1 MRWWVTR
8 GIDHA
13 ADSHRVAGT
22 RGGGDNSGVRPHYS
36 LVVDKCGRRVIL
48 PVWPTHNNSVHI
60 NHVWVWSQT
69 SPSMV
74 HTRAKAATNEFIR
87 GRDRKDDRMKR
98 QLAWGAAPDVS
109 RHLVCVQHL
118 TSVTV
123 RMIFFFF
130 LGRQDRLFTVQMNL
144 AWHENLDFAG
154 TFYWIYTLLLQNW
167 GPRKPIIQFLDD
179 HFPAI
184 G

>member
-1 MRWWVTR
+1 MRRWVIR

-13 ADSHRVAGT
+13 AASHRVART
-22 RGGGDNSGVRPHYS
+22 RGEGDNSGVRPHYS
-36 LVVDKCGRRVIL
+36 LVVEKCGRRVIL
-48 PVWPTHNNSVHI
+48 PVWPTHNNSAHI

-74 HTRAKAATNEFIR
+74 QTTAKAATNEFIR
-87 GRDRKDDRMKR
+87 GRDREDDRMKR
-98 QLAWGAAPDVS
+98 ELVWGAAPDVS
-109 RHLVCVQHL
+109 RHLVCEQHL

-123 RMIFFFF
+123 RMIFFFLFF
-130 LGRQDRLFTVQMNL
+130 LSGPVVYGATETGLTWEFRFC
-144 AWHENLDFAG
+144 W

-167 GPRKPIIQFLDD
+167 GPWEPIIQFLDN